1 VPRHP
6 ERADQIEEML
16 KGKGLIVARRSRGD
30 AITPETD
37 VFLGDTIGEMGLYLR
52 LTEISFVGRS
62 LTAEGG
68 QNPLES
74 AMLGCA
80 VLSGP
85 NVQNFRDTYLHLV
98 RRGGGRMVR
107 DVEMLAKAVH
117 YLVTNDVARK
127 KMIDSG
133 HEAIQDLRGAL
144 SVTLKSLEPY
154 ITPLTVSARLRPA
167 TVG

>member
-1 VPRHP
+1 
-6 ERADQIEEML
+6 
-16 KGKGLIVARRSRGD
+16 
-30 AITPETD
+30 
-37 VFLGDTIGEMGLYLR
+37 
-52 LTEISFVGRS
+52 
-62 LTAEGG
+62 
-68 QNPLES
+68 
-74 AMLGCA
+74 
-80 VLSGP
+80 
-85 NVQNFRDTYLHLV
+85 
-98 RRGGGRMVR
+98 MVR